1 MRFWAG
7 IKTFFAISLLLFVA
21 SVSASQSAVPDGN
34 SALDQYYEQ
43 IPFPDGS
50 GPIENGPIGEGAP
63 KSAVDD
69 RIAERL
75 EKKFGPTGSSAAGV
89 ALLTDPETALA
100 VSGPQAEGSRDKKNI
115 DSGGNSSGN
124 GFYSAVSNNEPV
136 ASSLAPTPS
145 SLFGAGA
152 LGLLVIA
159 LVLSTLVLTVAA
171 IRIRPGGDDGGRQ
184 Q

>member
-7 IKTFFAISLLLFVA
+7 IKTLFAISLMLFVA
-21 SVSASQSAVPDGN
+21 SVGASQAAVPDGN

-43 IPFPDGS
+43 IPFPNG
-50 GPIENGPIGEGAP
+50 NGPVDEEVP

-75 EKKFGPTGSSAAGV
+75 EKEFGPTGSSAAGV
-89 ALLTDPETALA
+89 ALLTDPEPTLA
-100 VSGPQAEGSRDKKNI
+100 VSGIE
-115 DSGGNSSGN
+115 SGGNSSGN
-124 GFYSAVSNNEPV
+124 GFDSAISNDEPV

-152 LGLLVIA
+152 LGLLVIT
-159 LVLSTLVLTVAA
+159 LMLITLVLTVAA
-171 IRIRPGGDDGGRQ
+171 IRIRLGGDDGGRQ
-184 Q
+184 